1 MRIPRRVNSARNIN
15 PALILLGHRREFARR
30 EMPVNARLRDARSDG
45 RHEGNDARRP
55 LEAPFLSCYCDP
67 VDLLIE
73 LSVSLVASCRTYP
86 ARVRKS
92 ISTGRNFLR
101 YCRSER
107 APGGGEEPA
116 GGREGGRIS
125 PVASQCATPVPF
137 SFSPRRPTSD
147 VGRGIDRST
156 RAIGGDHPERLARRM
171 SGGRGGG
178 ERGVGGGGGGGGT
191 RPK

>member
-107 APGGGEEPA
+107 APGGG
-116 GGREGGRIS
+116 GG
-125 PVASQCATPVPF
+125 A
-137 SFSPRRPTSD
+137 
-147 VGRGIDRST
+147 
-156 RAIGGDHPERLARRM
+156 
-171 SGGRGGG
+171 
-178 ERGVGGGGGGGGT
+178 GGGGGGREDFASRLAVRYPRALLFFPATSDVRRRT
-191 RPK
+191 RDRSIHARDRGRSSRAVSSSDVRR